1 MTESNQRVRITVLL
15 DDETLKT
22 LRDYSYQENGT
33 TNVSKAIMSMVK
45 RNEESKEYSRKNV
58 REKA

>member
-15 DDETLKT
+15 DDKTLKT
-22 LRDYSYQENGT
+22 LRDYSYHENGT
-33 TNVSKAIMSMVK
+33 TNVSRAIMSMVK
-45 RNEESKEYSRKNV
+45 GHEESKKYSGENV

>member
-45 RNEESKEYSRKNV
+45 KNEKSKEYSGENV